1 MLTSLDEPKQV
12 KKQAGSL
19 KRRNGGKRSASAGG
33 ADERLD
39 TYANNLD
46 NPLETRFLRREK
58 NAEIRGTVRRI
69 SQLPRVRKCGHTVR
83 RAAGVGI
90 VVDLKKDSAKR
101 ISGFRGLYSCASVW
115 ACPRCS
121 AVIGIQRSKEVRGAL
136 EKWRTVGSHI
146 PKGRLVPVEG
156 PANFEDFF
164 DKETGEEIEPKRK
177 RKMLMEDVWHEPG
190 DAAFLT
196 LTIRHRRQDK
206 LVDLWET
213 ISTAW
218 ERLTRGNSILKRRV
232 PAYIRAAELTH
243 GKNGWHLHLHVLLF
257 VEKGWG
263 DEIKKV
269 RESIF
274 KSWISIINDLNFTV
288 TPKGLDLRMLSNA
301 EDEDEVIGRMAQYL
315 TKESA
320 TWDVAQELT
329 AAHIK
334 KATGKNLSMHQ
345 ILAVLHA
352 AVTGIE
358 TGYTDEEITA
368 LRAAYMEFE
377 LSSHGKRQLTWSN
390 GAKAGLIDEDVSDEE
405 LAEANAEDD
414 GVIDG
419 LDRGTEEIAGFAGDS
434 WERVRDSRIH
444 LQRVV
449 EATNSTE
456 MNQELT
462 AWVQKF
468 GTRALYGFYLG
479 DGWLERLKPVVP
491 SKSDSLPVR
500 R

>member
-1 MLTSLDEPKQV
+1 MHLTISEET
-12 KKQAGSL
+12 AGSRL
-19 KRRNGGKRSASAGG
+19 PRGEARSVETAGESSAP
-33 ADERLD
+33 LD

-46 NPLETRFLRREK
+46 TLPDARFLRREK
-58 NAEIRGTVRRI
+58 NAKIRGTVRRI
-69 SQLPRVRKCGHTVR
+69 TQLPRVRKCGHTVR
-83 RAAGVGI
+83 RASGVG
-90 VVDLKKDSAKR
+90 VVADLNQDPAKR

-121 AVIGIQRSKEVRGAL
+121 AVIGIQRAKDVRGAL
-136 EKWRTVGSHI
+136 EKWRNEGSNI

-156 PANFEDFF
+156 PALFEDFF

-177 RKMLMEDVWHEPG
+177 KKMLMENIWHEPG

-196 LTIRHRRQDK
+196 LTIRHRRKDK

-218 ERLTRGNSILKRRV
+218 EKLTRGNSILKRRV

-263 DEIKKV
+263 DDLAEV

-274 KSWISIINDLNFTV
+274 QSWISIVHSLNFTV
-288 TPKGLDLRMLSNA
+288 TPKGLDLRMLSNT
-301 EDEDEVIGRMAQYL
+301 EDEEAVIDRMAQYI

-329 AAHIK
+329 AAQLK

-352 AVTGIE
+352 VVTDID
-358 TGYTDEEITA
+358 TGYTDEEITY
-368 LRAAYMEFE
+368 LRAVYMEFE
-377 LSSHGKRQLTWSN
+377 LSSHGKRQLTWSS
-390 GAKAGLIDEDVSDEE
+390 GAKAGLIDQDVSDEE
-405 LAEANAEDD
+405 LAGGTADDD
-414 GVIDG
+414 GVVQG

-444 LQRVV
+444 LQRIV
-449 EATNSTE
+449 ETTKSTE

-462 AWVQKF
+462 TWVENL
-468 GTRALYGFYLG
+468 GTRALYGFYVG
-479 DGWLERLKPVVP
+479 EGWRERVKSMEPPKKKNP
-491 SKSDSLPVR
+491 SSVR

>member
-1 MLTSLDEPKQV
+1 MHLTISEEL
-12 KKQAGSL
+12 AGSRL
-19 KRRNGGKRSASAGG
+19 PRGEARSVETAGELTP
-33 ADERLD
+33 ALD

-46 NPLETRFLRREK
+46 NPLEARFLRREK

-69 SQLPRVRKCGHTVR
+69 TQLPRVRKCGHTVR

-136 EKWRTVGSHI
+136 QKWSTEGAVIPRRTKYPASRWPFEK
-146 PKGRLVPVEG
+146 
-156 PANFEDFF
+156 NFDP
-164 DKETGEEIEPKRK
+164 ETGEELEHK
-177 RKMLMEDVWHEPG
+177 VSGTAYVTHEPG

-218 ERLTRGNSILKRRV
+218 QKLTRGNSILKRRV

-301 EDEDEVIGRMAQYL
+301 EDEDEVVGRMAQYL

-358 TGYTDEEITA
+358 TGYTDKEITA
-368 LRAAYMEFE
+368 LRATYMEFE

-462 AWVQKF
+462 AWVEKF

-479 DGWLERLKPVVP
+479 DGWLERLERLKPVVP
-491 SKSDSLPVR
+491 SKSDSLPD
-500 R
+500 